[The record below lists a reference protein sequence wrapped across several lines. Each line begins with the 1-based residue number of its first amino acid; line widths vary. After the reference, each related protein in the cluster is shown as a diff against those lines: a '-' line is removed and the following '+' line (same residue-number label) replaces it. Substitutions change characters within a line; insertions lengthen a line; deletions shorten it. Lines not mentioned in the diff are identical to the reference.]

1 MLNVSKFRDTVNLI
15 RVHITDVDCSDI
27 FSS

>member
-1 MLNVSKFRDTVNLI
+1 MLNVPILRDTVTLI
-15 RVHITDVDCSDI
+15 RVHITDVDSSDI